1 MLSHREHLKDHQL
14 LRQFSEK
21 EIEELLQMGEMV
33 SLRAGETLFA
43 EGASDPHLYLVLEGE
58 VEIRKTYGSNGE
70 VHLLTVLG
78 PGELLG
84 EMGWVLERPRKVTA
98 TAKTDLLVFKIDGA
112 LLRERYQ
119 QGSQAAMRLIY
130 LMLGA
135 LARKLTHMNDELLK
149 VLERKSPPSELAA
162 LRERLIRD
170 WSF

>member
-1 MLSHREHLKDHQL
+1 MLSHRDRLKDHQL

-21 EIEELLQMGEMV
+21 EIEELLKMGEIV
-33 SLRAGETLFA
+33 SLAAGKTLFA
-43 EGASDPHLYLVLEGE
+43 EGASDVHLYLVLEGE
-58 VEIRKTYGSNGE
+58 VEILKTYGNNGE
-70 VHLLTVLG
+70 AHLLTVLG

-98 TAKTDLLVFKIDGA
+98 RAKTNLVILKIDGA

-119 QGSQAAMRLIY
+119 HGSKAAMRLVY